1 MARCRIITD
10 SGNDVLG
17 NQLDHGRESR
27 IWRRVDVNDGRAFYR
42 TWTVLSDSFGGTYD
56 GICDRTGIVGGRK
69 DSDGPDSAFCTFSVV
84 GNGGS
89 RMVIEKRRGFL
100 HKRAGGYMTVEASF
114 LVSWTIFIF
123 VLLIYLSFYTY
134 DKCVLFQ
141 DAYAVCFRGS
151 IQKDEDNVVPYI
163 SAHIQEQ
170 FGRKYFGTGEV
181 CGSVDRNGH
190 TAYVTGECQVKVPV
204 RSLFTMYEKDGWKIR
219 TQARAQI
226 INPTHIIR
234 KGRWVDNMF
243 AQ

>member
-1 MARCRIITD
+1 
-10 SGNDVLG
+10 
-17 NQLDHGRESR
+17 
-27 IWRRVDVNDGRAFYR
+27 
-42 TWTVLSDSFGGTYD
+42 
-56 GICDRTGIVGGRK
+56 
-69 DSDGPDSAFCTFSVV
+69 
-84 GNGGS
+84 
-89 RMVIEKRRGFL
+89 MVIEKRRGFL

-134 DKCVLFQ
+134 DKCVLLQ

-234 KGRWVDNMF
+234 KSRWVDNMF

>member
-1 MARCRIITD
+1 MACCLIVTA
-10 SGNDVLG
+10 SGNSVLG
-17 NQLDHGRESR
+17 NQLGHGREGR
-27 IWRRVDVNDGRAFYR
+27 IRRRVDVNDGRAFYR
-42 TWTVLSDSFGGTYD
+42 TWTVFSDSSGRTYD
-56 GICDRTGIVGGRK
+56 GIHNRIGIIGSRK

-89 RMVIEKRRGFL
+89 RMAVEKRRGFL
-100 HKRAGGYMTVEASF
+100 LKRAGGYMTVEASF

-234 KGRWVDNMF
+234 KSRWVDNMF

>member
-1 MARCRIITD
+1 MAVVKRMKW
-10 SGNDVLG
+10 
-17 NQLDHGRESR
+17 NQPEK
-27 IWRRVDVNDGRAFYR
+27 IRRDGKRKDGR
-42 TWTVLSDSFGGTYD
+42 
-56 GICDRTGIVGGRK
+56 RK
-69 DSDGPDSAFCTFSVV
+69 PAK
-84 GNGGS
+84 
-89 RMVIEKRRGFL
+89 MV
-100 HKRAGGYMTVEASF
+100 GGYMSVEASF
-114 LVSWTIFIF
+114 LISWTIFLF

-181 CGSVDRNGH
+181 HGSVDRNGH
-190 TAYVTGECQVKVPV
+190 VTYVTGECQVKVPI
-204 RSLFTMYEKDGWKIR
+204 RSVFTMQEKDGWKIR

-234 KGRWVDNMF
+234 KSRWIGNMF
-243 AQ
+243 TQ